1 MAEITLTEEN
11 FEELVLKA
19 SGTVLVDFWAA
30 WCGPCRMVGPILSQI
45 AAEREGQLVVGKVN
59 VDEEQQLAAKYKVMS
74 IPTIMIFKDGQ
85 LVTTSVGAKSKEA
98 LEELL

>member
-1 MAEITLTEEN
+1 MAEVTLTAEN

-30 WCGPCRMVGPILSQI
+30 WCGPCRMVGPVLSQI

-59 VDEEQQLAAKYKVMS
+59 VDEEQQLAAKYNIMS
-74 IPTIMIFKDGQ
+74 IPTIMIFKDGVP
-85 LVTTSVGAKSKEA
+85 VTTSVGAKSKEA